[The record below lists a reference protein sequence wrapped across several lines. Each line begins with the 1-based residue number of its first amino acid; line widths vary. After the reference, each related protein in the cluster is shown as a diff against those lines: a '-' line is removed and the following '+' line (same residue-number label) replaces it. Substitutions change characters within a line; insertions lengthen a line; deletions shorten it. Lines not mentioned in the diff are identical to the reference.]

1 MRLLRKISPITF
13 TLKLISILAI
23 TLRTKP
29 YRNYTK
35 KTLIILRYKHSR
47 KLIGLHLRDLSDYSD
62 VMEYGS
68 LIRRASQYHKHCM
81 TSLTRTTVRNGQMQK
96 LSYTSTTKDP
106 SIRTPS
112 TTVLNHVHQLP

>member
-1 MRLLRKISPITF
+1 MRLLQRILPTIF
-13 TLKLISILAI
+13 TLKSMSILAT
-23 TLRTKP
+23 TLRIKAYGIHTK
-29 YRNYTK
+29 R
-35 KTLIILRYKHSR
+35 TLIILRYKHLR
-47 KLIGLHLRDLSDYSD
+47 TLIGPQLKDSNNYSD

-112 TTVLNHVHQLP
+112 T